1 MTVRMAAARG
11 AKVVA
16 AARNEEALKE
26 LVQELKGKGQSAVY
40 VKADVGREDEVN
52 RIAETAIQTFGR
64 LDTWVNNAGSFI
76 FGQAME
82 VGSEDAHLLF
92 TTNFWGVVHG
102 TKAAVQHFKERGMP
116 GAVINVVSIL
126 GDKGTI
132 LQSAY
137 ATAKFAVHGW
147 TESIRMELEKEKA
160 PVSITLIRPSRVD
173 TPWNEHGRS
182 YLKKQPAHRGRVYP
196 PEAVAEAILYSAEHP
211 KRDIFAGS
219 QSRSVQLI
227 GSLFPRLMDKWMNG
241 ADDVCDPAG

>member
-1 MTVRMAAARG
+1 MAAARG

-82 VGSEDAHLLF
+82 VSSEDAHRLF

-102 TKAAVQHFKERGMP
+102 TKTAVQHFKERGMP
-116 GAVINVVSIL
+116 GAVINVICRTWTDGKYKNGIGEGEGACVHHTHPP
-126 GDKGTI
+126 K
-132 LQSAY
+132 QSGY
-137 ATAKFAVHGW
+137 A
-147 TESIRMELEKEKA
+147 LEQAWKKLFKEA
-160 PVSITLIRPSRVD
+160 
-173 TPWNEHGRS
+173 
-182 YLKKQPAHRGRVYP
+182 
-196 PEAVAEAILYSAEHP
+196 
-211 KRDIFAGS
+211 AGS
-219 QSRSVQLI
+219 
-227 GSLFPRLMDKWMNG
+227 
-241 ADDVCDPAG
+241 